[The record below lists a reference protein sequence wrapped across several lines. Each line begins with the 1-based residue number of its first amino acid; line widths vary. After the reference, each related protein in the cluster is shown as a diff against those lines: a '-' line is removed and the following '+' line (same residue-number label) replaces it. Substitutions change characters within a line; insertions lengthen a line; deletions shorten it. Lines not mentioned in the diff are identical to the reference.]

1 MSSRMSAIEYRAMHA
16 REKKRGRVKGTVR
29 TRAGD
34 RWFDSALEA
43 SRYAE
48 LLLLAKAGQIEGLA
62 CQVRIPLMGQDGP
75 VLTPTG
81 RQMHYV
87 ADFTY
92 RDTASGAEIIED
104 AKGFRTE
111 QYRMKR
117 AILNA
122 MGIQIR
128 EIERTKTRATK

>member
-1 MSSRMSAIEYRAMHA
+1 MTPRMSAVEYRAMHA
-16 REKKRGRVKGTVR
+16 REKKQGRIKGTVR
-29 TRAGD
+29 TRVGD

-48 LLLLAKAGQIEGLA
+48 LLLLEKAGQIGDLQ
-62 CQVRIPLMGQDGP
+62 CQVKIALMGQDGP

-81 RQMHYV
+81 RQMHYR

-92 RDTASGAEIIED
+92 RDQTGAEIIED

-111 QYRMKR
+111 QYRIKR

-122 MGIQIR
+122 MGFTIR
-128 EIERTKTRATK
+128 EIERTKTRGIK

>member
-1 MSSRMSAIEYRAMHA
+1 MTPRMSAIEYRAMHA
-16 REKKRGRVKGTVR
+16 KEKKQGRIKGTVR

-48 LLLLAKAGQIEGLA
+48 LLLLAKAGQIEDLA
-62 CQVRIPLMGQDGP
+62 CQVKIPLMGQHGP

-92 RDTASGAEIIED
+92 RDTASGADIIED

-111 QYRMKR
+111 QYRNKR

-122 MGIQIR
+122 MGFEIR
-128 EIERTKTRATK
+128 EVLRTKTRARK